1 MIARL
6 KLWAVAIGFAVAAL
20 VASWL
25 GGRKAARADD
35 NEAKLDAVAAAK
47 EVENE
52 VEALDRDAL
61 MSRAQRWVRGPER

>member
-6 KLWAVAIGFAVAAL
+6 KLWAVAIGFAIAAL
-20 VASWL
+20 AASWF
-25 GGRKAARADD
+25 GGRKAAQAD
-35 NEAKLDAVAAAK
+35 AKQSKLDAITAAK
-47 EVENE
+47 EIENE

>member
-6 KLWAVAIGFAVAAL
+6 KLWAAAIGFAVAAL

-61 MSRAQRWVRGPER
+61 MSRAQHWVRGPER